1 MIEIIE
7 KTKLD
12 FEHDINGV
20 ASGKELEDVRI
31 KYLSRNGSI
40 ANLFEELKS
49 VPKENKPLLG
59 KELNSLRN
67 YVQTKFDAQ
76 KDIIEKNSD
85 SIKSKLDLS
94 LPGREYLIG
103 NKHILTQTLNEIKSI
118 FKSLG
123 FSVKEG
129 PELESDYY
137 NFEALN
143 FPANH
148 PARDMQDTFFVSK
161 DFLLR
166 THTTPVQIRIMEKQK
181 PPIRA
186 IMPGKVFR
194 NEAVSARSYC
204 LFHQVDGI
212 YIDENVS
219 FAELKGTLVAFA
231 KQFYN
236 EDLKYRFRASYFPF
250 TEPSAE
256 MDITCFLCKG
266 KGCRVC
272 KHSGWL
278 EILGCGMIDPN
289 VFKSVNYDSEKIT
302 GYAFGMGIERIALL
316 KYGIN
321 DIRLYFE
328 NDFRFLK
335 QF

>member
-1 MIEIIE
+1 MIEKIE
-7 KTKLD
+7 KIKID
-12 FEHDINGV
+12 FENDVNAV
-20 ASGKELEDVRI
+20 VSVKELEDVRI

-40 ANLFEELKS
+40 ASLFEELKS
-49 VPKENKPLLG
+49 VPKEEKPALG

-67 YVQTKFDAQ
+67 FAQTNFDIR
-76 KDIIEKNSD
+76 KEGIEKNNS
-85 SIKSKLDLS
+85 SSKSKLDLS
-94 LPGREYLIG
+94 LPGREYLLG
-103 NKHILTQTLNEIKSI
+103 NKHILTQTLNDIKSI

-212 YIDENVS
+212 YIDEN
-219 FAELKGTLVAFA
+219 
-231 KQFYN
+231 
-236 EDLKYRFRASYFPF
+236 
-250 TEPSAE
+250 
-256 MDITCFLCKG
+256 
-266 KGCRVC
+266 
-272 KHSGWL
+272 
-278 EILGCGMIDPN
+278 
-289 VFKSVNYDSEKIT
+289 
-302 GYAFGMGIERIALL
+302 
-316 KYGIN
+316 
-321 DIRLYFE
+321 
-328 NDFRFLK
+328 
-335 QF
+335 